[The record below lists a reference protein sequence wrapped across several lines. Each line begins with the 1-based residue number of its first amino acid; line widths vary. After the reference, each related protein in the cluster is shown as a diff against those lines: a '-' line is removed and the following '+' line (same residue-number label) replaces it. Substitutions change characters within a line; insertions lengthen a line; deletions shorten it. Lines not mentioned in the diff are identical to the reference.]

1 MSFNMK
7 ITFGMIVLNGD
18 QVLEETLASVYP
30 YAHQILIAEG
40 PVAYWRQQ
48 GYTTSTDGT
57 NEILDS
63 FPDPENK
70 IKIVH
75 SQYLEKDD
83 QCNTYMQHLDPN
95 SDYIWNLDC
104 DEVFKSKDIETVIG
118 LLETERYTSV
128 GFKSLTFYGGF
139 DNYLTGFEENAEF
152 MRIRKV
158 YPGSYWKTHRPPTIA
173 HKINNPWPEK
183 HLGYNYLNETYGVRM
198 YHYSYVFP
206 DQVFNKIKYYEEF
219 LNKTHCIKDYFN
231 QVYLPWVTGSD
242 EQRKNIEQRYLG
254 VHEWTPGSRGECYSA
269 PFTLEHPEIIKSNLE
284 QLKDKFNKQL
294 MRYLP

>member
-1 MSFNMK
+1 MK

-18 QVLEETLASVYP
+18 QVLEEALSSVYP

-40 PVAYWRQQ
+40 PVSYWQQQ
-48 GYTTSTDGT
+48 GYTTSVDGT

-63 FPDPENK
+63 FPDPDNK
-70 IKIVH
+70 ITIVH
-75 SQYLEKDD
+75 SKYLEKDD
-83 QCNTYMQHLDPN
+83 QCNTYMNYLKPDT
-95 SDYIWNLDC
+95 DYIWNLDC
-104 DEVFKSKDIETVIG
+104 DEVFKPEDIETIIK
-118 LLETERYTSV
+118 LLEAEKYTSV

-173 HKINNPWPEK
+173 HKIDNPWPEK
-183 HLGYNYLNETYGVRM
+183 HLDCNYLAENYGVRM

-219 LNKTHCIKDYFN
+219 LEHIKASYKN
-231 QVYLPWVTGSD
+231 QYWNAIPKD
-242 EQRKNIEQRYLG
+242 IANFY
-254 VHEWTPGSRGECYSA
+254 A
-269 PFTLEHPEIIKSNLE
+269 MKSTN
-284 QLKDKFNKQL
+284 Q
-294 MRYLP
+294 

>member
-1 MSFNMK
+1 MK

-18 QVLEETLASVYP
+18 QVLEEALSSVYP

-40 PVAYWRQQ
+40 PVSYWQQQ
-48 GYTTSTDGT
+48 GYTTSVDGT

-63 FPDPENK
+63 FPDPDNK
-70 IKIVH
+70 ITIVH
-75 SQYLEKDD
+75 SKYLEKDD
-83 QCNTYMQHLDPN
+83 QCNTYMNYLKPDT
-95 SDYIWNLDC
+95 DYIWNLDC
-104 DEVFKSKDIETVIG
+104 DEVFNPEDIETIIK
-118 LLETERYTSV
+118 LLEAEKYTSV

-173 HKINNPWPEK
+173 HKIDNPWPEK
-183 HLGYNYLNETYGVRM
+183 HLDCNYLAENYGVRM

-231 QVYLPWVTGSD
+231 QVYLPWVTGSS
-242 EQRKNIEQRYLG
+242 EQRRDIEEKYLG
-254 VHEWTPGSRGECYSA
+254 VHEWTPNSRGECYTA
-269 PFTLEHPEIIKSNLE
+269 PFTSEHPEIIKSNIQ

-294 MRYLP
+294 TGYLS

>member
-1 MSFNMK
+1 MK

-18 QVLEETLASVYP
+18 QVLEETLSSVYP

-40 PVAYWRQQ
+40 PVSYWQQQ

-63 FPDPENK
+63 FPDPDNK
-70 IKIVH
+70 ITIVH
-75 SQYLEKDD
+75 SKYLEKDD
-83 QCNTYMQHLDPN
+83 QCNTYMNYLKPDT
-95 SDYIWNLDC
+95 DYIWNLDC
-104 DEVFKSKDIETVIG
+104 DEVFKPEDIETIIK
-118 LLETERYTSV
+118 LLEAEKYTSV

-173 HKINNPWPEK
+173 HKIDNSWPEK
-183 HLGYNYLNETYGVRM
+183 HLDCNYLAENYGVRM

-231 QVYLPWVTGSD
+231 KVYLPWVTGSN
-242 EQRKNIEQRYLG
+242 EQRRDIEEKYLG
-254 VHEWTPGSRGECYSA
+254 VHEWTPNSRGACYTA
-269 PFTLEHPEIIKSNLE
+269 PFTSEHPEIIKSNIQ
-284 QLKDKFNKQL
+284 QLRDKFNQQL
-294 MRYLP
+294 EKY

>member
-1 MSFNMK
+1 MK

-40 PVAYWRQQ
+40 PVEYWQRQ

-83 QCNTYMQHLDPN
+83 QCNTYMEHLDPN
-95 SDYIWNLDC
+95 ADYIWNLDC
-104 DEVFKSKDIETVIG
+104 DEVFKPKDIETVIG

-139 DNYLTGFEENAEF
+139 DSHLTGFEENAEF
-152 MRIRKV
+152 MRVRKV

-173 HKINNPWPEK
+173 HKIDNPWPEK
-183 HLGYNYLNETYGVRM
+183 HLDYNYLNETYGVRM

-231 QVYLPWVTGSD
+231 QVYLPWVTGSN
-242 EQRKNIEQRYLG
+242 EQRKNIEQKYLG
-254 VHEWTPGSRGECYSA
+254 VHEWTPSSRGECYTA
-269 PFTLEHPEIIKSNLE
+269 PFTLEHPQIIKSNLE
-284 QLKDKFNKQL
+284 QLKNKFNKQL

>member
-1 MSFNMK
+1 MK

-18 QVLEETLASVYP
+18 QVLQETLASVYP

-40 PVAYWRQQ
+40 PVTYWQQQ
-48 GYTTSTDGT
+48 GYTTSIDGT
-57 NEILDS
+57 NEILDN

-75 SQYLEKDD
+75 SQYAEKDD
-83 QCNTYMQHLDPN
+83 QCNTYMKHLDAA

-104 DEVFKSKDIETVIG
+104 DEVFKPEDIETVIR
-118 LLETERYTSV
+118 LLKTEQYTSV

-173 HKINNPWPEK
+173 HIVDSIIPEK
-183 HLGYNYLNETYGVRM
+183 HLDFNFLADNYGVRM

-219 LNKTHCIKDYFN
+219 LNKSHCIKDYFN
-231 QVYLPWVTGSD
+231 QVYLPWVTGSE
-242 EQRKNIEQRYLG
+242 EQRKNIEQKYLG
-254 VHEWTPGSRGECYSA
+254 VHEWTPNSRGPCYSA
-269 PFTLEHPEIIKSNLE
+269 PFTSEHPEIIQNNLH
-284 QLKDKFNKQL
+284 QLKNKFNRQL
-294 MRYLP
+294 TGYLS

>member
-1 MSFNMK
+1 MK
-7 ITFGMIVLNGD
+7 IAFGMIVLNGD

-40 PVAYWRQQ
+40 PVGYWQQQ

-57 NEILDS
+57 NEILEN

-83 QCNTYMQHLDPN
+83 QCNAYMQFLDDET
-95 SDYIWNLDC
+95 DYVWNLDC
-104 DEVFKSKDIETVIG
+104 DEIFKPKDIEKVIN

-128 GFKSLTFYGGF
+128 GFKSVTFYGGF
-139 DNYLTGFEENAEF
+139 DRCLGGFEEGAEF

-158 YPGSYWKTHRPPTIA
+158 YPGSYWETHRPPTMA
-173 HKINNPWPEK
+173 HKVDNPWPEK
-183 HLGYNYLNETYGVRM
+183 HLNFNDLAEKHGVRM

-206 DQVFNKIKYYEEF
+206 DQVFNKLKYYKEY
-219 LNKTHCIKDYFN
+219 LSKDNCIDDYFN
-231 QVYLPWVTGSD
+231 MVYLPWVTGSVD
-242 EQRKNIEQRYLG
+242 TKIEIEKHYLG
-254 VHEWTPGSRGECYSA
+254 VHEFQPRYRGACYTKK
-269 PFTLEHPEIIKSNLE
+269 FEGEHPEIIQANIEK
-284 QLKDKFNKQL
+284 LKQKFNNQL
-294 MRYLP
+294 GKYGE